1 METFWKGKKVLV
13 TGGSGFLGSHVVET
27 LQKQGCQDIF
37 VPRRKEYNLVEK
49 EAVQRL
55 FQKARPEVVIHLA
68 AVVGGIAANQKE
80 PGTFFYNNLM
90 MGALVMEAARQ
101 VGVQK
106 FICMGTVCSYP
117 KSAPIPMREEDL
129 WNGYPEETNAPYG
142 IAKKVMLVQSQAY
155 RAQFNFNSINLVC
168 VNLYGPRDNF
178 DPETSH
184 VISALIRKCLEAVQK
199 KEEEISV
206 WGDGSATREFLY
218 VKDAAEGI
226 LLAAERYDRSDP
238 VNLGSGVEINIR
250 ELVTLVAELTGFQG
264 RIRWD
269 PSRPAGQP
277 RRLFDVSKAKKA
289 FGFEAKTGFRE
300 GLAQTIAWCRNVQQ
314 RP

>member
-289 FGFEAKTGFRE
+289 FGFEAKTSFRE